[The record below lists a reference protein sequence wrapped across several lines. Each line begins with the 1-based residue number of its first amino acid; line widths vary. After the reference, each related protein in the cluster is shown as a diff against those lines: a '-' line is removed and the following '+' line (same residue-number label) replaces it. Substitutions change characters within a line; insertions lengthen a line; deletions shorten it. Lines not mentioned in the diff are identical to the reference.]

1 MLQYPRERLYPVP
14 LYVLLNLNI
23 GQKQNKKD
31 GWNQQLK
38 INTKF
43 LVEKQR
49 VMKAVFKI
57 VLKIFLFTNICGYLC
72 RPFKNWRDS
81 VNKIKTYTMS
91 KLHFT
96 TKSANE
102 ATVTRNWY
110 VVDGTNQTVGRICA
124 KIAAVLRGKNKAY
137 YTPHVDCGDFVIV
150 TNCDK
155 VKFTGNKMDEKVY
168 LNYSGYPGGKK
179 EEIAKDLI
187 KRRPE
192 VIVERAVKGML
203 PKNRLGRKVYKKLFV
218 YAGDKH
224 PHTAQ
229 QPQPLTF

>member
-1 MLQYPRERLYPVP
+1 
-14 LYVLLNLNI
+14 
-23 GQKQNKKD
+23 
-31 GWNQQLK
+31 
-38 INTKF
+38 
-43 LVEKQR
+43 
-49 VMKAVFKI
+49 
-57 VLKIFLFTNICGYLC
+57 
-72 RPFKNWRDS
+72 
-81 VNKIKTYTMS
+81 MS

-102 ATVTRNWY
+102 ATIQRNWY

-137 YTPHVDCGDFVIV
+137 YTPHVDCGDYVIV

-168 LNYSGYPGGKK
+168 LNYSGYPGGQKK
-179 EEIAKDLI
+179 EIARDLI

-203 PKNRLGRKVYKKLFV
+203 PKNRLGRKMYKKLFV
-218 YAGDKH
+218 YVGDQH

-229 QPQPLTF
+229 QPKPLTF